1 MSVPAKASC
10 RACLSSLVA
19 FMQPSYG
26 TLPPPPAMAGEGLS
40 LAYIHRPLPAALM
53 LFPPFAF
60 SMSGEVF
67 IGAGGWGYFAGGLAA
82 YVKAFQFTEVNTTF
96 YRLPRL
102 SDVDRW
108 RRTVPATFVFS
119 VKAPRQ
125 ITHRG
130 GRLDGPEARERLGQ
144 TATICNRL
152 RSPWLVLVY
161 PPWREFDDAS
171 CAALADL
178 LSSAGMDATVCLE
191 ARAYRARDLPPK
203 LAETMEDN
211 AIVDVVDPLVQE
223 PRVASEHAYV
233 RVFGKGEHNV
243 YQPTDEELE
252 DVDDR
257 TSGGEFKSMVF
268 AFHGVRM
275 YKDAARFTTFKQTGR
290 FPKVTRGEG
299 LASLDE
305 ILREDA
311 VFPSSKERLV
321 QHQGWKLF
329 DLAENKRVR
338 ASLLLRQLE
347 DGMYRSRAEVIAALG
362 PFPPS
367 KA

>member
-1 MSVPAKASC
+1 
-10 RACLSSLVA
+10 
-19 FMQPSYG
+19 
-26 TLPPPPAMAGEGLS
+26 
-40 LAYIHRPLPAALM
+40 
-53 LFPPFAF
+53 
-60 SMSGEVF
+60 MSGEVF
-67 IGAGGWGYFAGGLAA
+67 IGAGGWGYFSGGLAA
-82 YVKAFQFTEVNTTF
+82 YAKAFQFTEVNTTF
-96 YRLPRL
+96 YRRPHL
-102 SDVDRW
+102 SDVERW
-108 RRTVPATFVFS
+108 RRSVPPSFTFS

-130 GRLDGPEARERLGQ
+130 GRLDSPEAREHFGQ
-144 TATICNRL
+144 TATICSRL
-152 RSPWLVLVY
+152 KSPLLVLEY

-171 CAALADL
+171 CAALVNL
-178 LSSAGMDATVCLE
+178 LSSGGMDSTVCME
-191 ARAYRARDLPPK
+191 ARAYRGRDLPSK
-203 LAETMEDN
+203 LAATMADN
-211 AIVDVVDPLVQE
+211 AIVDVVDPLIQE
-223 PRVASEHAYV
+223 PRVASEHAYM

-268 AFHGVRM
+268 AFHGVKM
-275 YKDAARFTTFKQTGR
+275 YKDTARFATFKRTGK

-299 LASLDE
+299 LSSLDE

-329 DLAENKRVR
+329 DLAENKRMR
-338 ASLLLRQLE
+338 ASVLLRQL
-347 DGMYRSRAEVIAALG
+347 DDRIYRSKAEVIAALG
-362 PFPPS
+362 PLPPS